1 MTVGTGER
9 ILLAAAITA
18 VGLLSA
24 VLAVVGAYLS
34 PSVPHVLGVPVPV
47 GVLVAIVGNVA
58 VGVFG
63 ARGTGSRGAPVVS
76 AVVWVLLALFLGS
89 VRPEGDL
96 VVTGSWQGVAFLLLG
111 TAAAAAGI
119 GIRPARPSPLAA
131 TAERPDAPPAPSP
144 DAVVRR

>member
-1 MTVGTGER
+1 VTVGTGER
-9 ILLAAAITA
+9 VLLVAAVTA

-24 VLAVVGAYLS
+24 VLAVIGAYLS

-47 GVLVAIVGNVA
+47 GVLIAIAGNLA

-63 ARGTGSRGAPVVS
+63 ARGTGSRWAPVVS

-111 TAAAAAGI
+111 TAAAAAAI
-119 GIRPARPSPLAA
+119 GIPTLRRSRPVES
-131 TAERPDAPPAPSP
+131 AERPDAPPAPSP